1 MLTLEYARAYTDELQ
16 RVANRS
22 RLTSPTALAR
32 LLDRIK
38 RAN

>member
-22 RLTSPTALAR
+22 RTSTPTALRR
-32 LLDRIK
+32 LLHRIT
-38 RAN
+38 RAR